1 MGYEETVEKIKTLLM
16 MTELTMF
23 EIADA
28 LRCDENLVADIMEEG
43 EIL

>member
-1 MGYEETVEKIKTLLM
+1 M
-16 MTELTMF
+16 MTDLTVF

-43 EIL
+43 EVQ